1 VEYQTILDEILLE
14 IEPYLSQG
22 EAVQSIPTLANENTN
37 AFAMSLQLLD
47 GTSYHVGESERKFSI
62 QSISKLFSFTE
73 ALRIYGD
80 DIYTRVGKEPSG
92 DPFNS
97 LVLLEHEEGIPR
109 NPFIN
114 AGAIVVADALL
125 SHYGNVDDAYS
136 SIEQLIRKA
145 CGDESVTFDRT
156 VWFLEYRNGHRNMA
170 LAHLMKSF
178 NNLRNSAEDTVKV
191 YCKYGS
197 IMMSTALLSRA
208 ILFLANH
215 GMDIATNQPFIS
227 SSKAK
232 RINSL
237 MLTCGH
243 YDASGDFA
251 FRVGLPGKS
260 GVGGA
265 IVAVVPNVMTLAVYA
280 PRLNQ
285 NGISLAGIKALELFV
300 NKTSFSIF

>member
-1 VEYQTILDEILLE
+1 VEYQHILDEIFLE
-14 IEPYLSQG
+14 IQPYLNHASHSG
-22 EAVQSIPTLANENTN
+22 STLDN
-37 AFAMSLQLLD
+37 AKSDTFAMSLHLLD
-47 GTSYHVGESERKFSI
+47 GTSYHVGESEHKFSI
-62 QSISKLFSFTE
+62 QSISKVFSFTE
-73 ALRIYGD
+73 ALRIYGA
-80 DIYTRVGKEPSG
+80 DIYTRVGREPSG

-125 SHYGNVDDAYS
+125 SHYGNVDEAYS
-136 SIEQLIRKA
+136 SIEQLIRTV
-145 CGDESVTFDRT
+145 CGDKTITFDRT

-170 LAHLMKSF
+170 LAYLMKSF
-178 NNLRNSAEDTVKV
+178 NNLRNSAEDTVKL

-208 ILFLANH
+208 MLFLANH
-215 GMDIATNQPFIS
+215 GIDPTTNEPIIT

-243 YDASGDFA
+243 YDTSGDFA
-251 FRVGLPGKS
+251 FRVGLPSKS
-260 GVGGA
+260 GTGGA
-265 IVAVVPNVMTLAVYA
+265 IVAVVPHVMTLAVYA
-280 PRLNQ
+280 PKLNQ
-285 NGISLAGIKALELFV
+285 NSNPSVAIKALELFAH
-300 NKTSFSIF
+300 KTSFSIF